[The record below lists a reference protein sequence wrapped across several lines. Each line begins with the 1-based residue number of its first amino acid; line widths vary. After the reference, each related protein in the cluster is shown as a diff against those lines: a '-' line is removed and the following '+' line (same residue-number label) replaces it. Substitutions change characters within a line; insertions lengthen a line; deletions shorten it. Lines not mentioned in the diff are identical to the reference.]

1 MRAEGMLLILRVF
14 WEILRYEVIV
24 SIFGFHGIH
33 RGLRHMHKQT
43 SREEI
48 LPAVCRAVDMA
59 CALYWKRILCLQR
72 SVITARVMHAYGI
85 AADVVIGYRF
95 APFFSHAWVEVNG
108 HVVNDHTGLPAKL
121 QVLER
126 VSAG

>member
-1 MRAEGMLLILRVF
+1 MLLMLRVL

-24 SIFGFHGIH
+24 SIFGFHDIH
-33 RGLRHMHKQT
+33 RGLRHLRKQT

-48 LPAVCRAVDMA
+48 LPAVCRAVDIV
-59 CALYWKRILCLQR
+59 CAFYWKRILCLQR

-95 APFFSHAWVEVNG
+95 IDALSQ
-108 HVVNDHTGLPAKL
+108 HVVL
-121 QVLER
+121 
-126 VSAG
+126 

>member
-1 MRAEGMLLILRVF
+1 MLLMIRVF

-24 SIFGFHGIH
+24 SIFGFRGVH
-33 RGLRHMHKQT
+33 RGLRRLRNRT
-43 SREEI
+43 SREEV
-48 LPAVCRAVDMA
+48 LPAVCRAVDIV
-59 CALYWKRILCLQR
+59 CAFYWKRILCLQR

-108 HVVNDHTGLPAKL
+108 QVVNDHTGLPDKL

-126 VSAG
+126 VRPGNSKQ